1 MADKQPTAGDAAVD
15 AAAAAVSKLHLDEVT
30 GEMISKTELK
40 KRQKAREKDAQK
52 KEKDAA
58 NKDKKPAQAAGKKN
72 AEASEKE
79 LTPNQVCLSIESC
92 RATIEF
98 SGFFLLTRH
107 IHVVL
112 RDSIKSRQRAPR
124 PGQGLPPQ
132 GALVLIPTNNLL
144 IAHQSHSSMLPMT
157 SASSPRSSPT
167 SRTASPTQPR
177 RLLWLAES
185 TSSDQPAASCSSTI
199 SAPRCVYTLEY
210 LHMSRSSSLTA
221 F

>member
-1 MADKQPTAGDAAVD
+1 
-15 AAAAAVSKLHLDEVT
+15 
-30 GEMISKTELK
+30 MISKTELK

-98 SGFFLLTRH
+98 SGLFLLTRH

-199 SAPRCVYTLEY
+199 SAPRCVYTLE
-210 LHMSRSSSLTA
+210 
-221 F
+221 